1 MRINLNTVAL
11 TRDNNQYGVT
21 AYPSFFVM
29 RHANSA
35 PLNINPFRRAGVNL
49 TPAQFVTA
57 CQQAASVPPQA
68 PNSIGISRSLPGRT
82 NITPSAGGGATQT
95 TKTRR
100 LVEVP
105 TSAGGSPN
113 FITNASLP
121 TLDAVLTKYVEA
133 IGGNDAQ
140 RRITSRVTKA
150 RVDVPGVSFGGK
162 LEVYTKA
169 PNKSLTMMK
178 VEPFGVLKQGFDG
191 RTSWNLSD
199 KGSRK
204 SNRYRARRARG
215 CRFLSRN
222 KSQRVV
228 HADQT
233 TGQSTGRLSRAL
245 HVGSCLAKRR
255 GGEPILR
262 CGERTLNS

>member
-1 MRINLNTVAL
+1 
-11 TRDNNQYGVT
+11 
-21 AYPSFFVM
+21 M

-49 TPAQFVTA
+49 TPAQFVSA

-199 KGSRK
+199 KGSQ
-204 SNRYRARRARG
+204 SLNGAELAALAGADFYREISLRE
-215 CRFLSRN
+215 L
-222 KSQRVV
+222 V

-233 TGQSTGRLSRAL
+233 ARQSKGRLPRAL
-245 HVGSCLAKRR
+245 HGGSRLAKRR
-255 GGEPILR
+255 FGKPVLR
-262 CGERTLNS
+262 C